1 MRKTIPAPTTTWKK
15 RNFHFLGRHISRCLN
30 FWNLR
35 LGPPWPRITLF
46 EHSEICSTSQYKRK
60 TQWNIIKNEES
71 NRLWTY
77 SSPTLHFVDQ
87 FWVFLFHHFWDPIL
101 KFRVNS
107 KSCFVVFGKLQDI
120 PEIIGDDPDEF
131 PETSFLDENFEN
143 FGVTMSIYKPASV
156 HLKSI
161 DLSICDVK
169 PN

>member
-1 MRKTIPAPTTTWKK
+1 MLS
-15 RNFHFLGRHISRCLN
+15 NFNFQGRHKPRCLN

-77 SSPTLHFVDQ
+77 SSLTLHFLNQ
-87 FWVFLFHHFWDPIL
+87 FWVFWIHHFWDPIL
-101 KFRVNS
+101 RFRVNS
-107 KSCFVVFGKLQDI
+107 KSCSVMFGRLRDI
-120 PEIIGDDPDEF
+120 REIIGDDPDEF
-131 PETSFLDENFEN
+131 PETSFFHEKFEI
-143 FGVTMSIYKPASV
+143 FGATMSIYELALP
-156 HLKSI
+156 HLESI
-161 DLSICDVK
+161 DLSICNVK